1 MKGGS
6 GGDAGGVAMQVA
18 PFPSAPQALETL
30 PLQRRGEAGGRQ
42 QAREHIAGPE
52 GRGMDNLRSVHMA
65 EQGQGDGVSAL
76 SLVFCVLA
84 ESSES
89 GAAVPMESSG
99 TLDPPLQV
107 VLFGPTCVSIAG
119 IRRGLIVGTC
129 QSAAE

>member
-1 MKGGS
+1 M
-6 GGDAGGVAMQVA
+6 
-18 PFPSAPQALETL
+18 PEL
-30 PLQRRGEAGGRQ
+30 GEALTKQ

-52 GRGMDNLRSVHMA
+52 GRAMDNLRSVHMA
-65 EQGQGDGVSAL
+65 EQGQGDG
-76 SLVFCVLA
+76 

-119 IRRGLIVGTC
+119 IRRGLIVRTC